1 VLGAK
6 VEMLMRNKESPEQ
19 HQPGLLPPGSE
30 NKVLHASIRIGSAVI
45 MASDGFCSGQPK
57 FEGFRL
63 SLTVPTV
70 AEAEKLFATLADGG
84 QIQMPLS
91 KTFFSPMFGMVA
103 DRFGVG
109 WMVLTLS

>member
-1 VLGAK
+1 MLGAK
-6 VEMLMRNKESPEQ
+6 VEMLMRNKESPEP